1 MDGYILYFIVFHNR
15 KESFMSKN
23 DYSYLQRKAEILKA
37 IAHPIRLA
45 ILRGLI
51 KNGPTNVNNLETCV
65 DVPTATVSQH
75 LTKIRYA
82 GIVTKKRKGTYIYY
96 DIVDEDK
103 VVEMIKSFLDE

>member
-1 MDGYILYFIVFHNR
+1 
-15 KESFMSKN
+15 MSKN
-23 DYSYLQRKAEILKA
+23 DYNFLQRKAEILKA

-65 DVPTATVSQH
+65 EVPTATVSQH

-82 GIVTKKRKGTYIYY
+82 GIVTKKRKGTFIFY
-96 DIVDEDK
+96 DIVDDDG
-103 VVEMIKSFLDE
+103 VINMIKTYLGE

>member
-1 MDGYILYFIVFHNR
+1 MP
-15 KESFMSKN
+15 KS
-23 DYSYLQRKAEILKA
+23 DYNYLQRKAEILKA

-51 KNGPTNVNNLETCV
+51 SNGPTNVNNLETCI

-96 DIVDEDK
+96 DIVDDEN
-103 VVEMIKSFLDE
+103 VVEMIKAFLSDK

>member
-1 MDGYILYFIVFHNR
+1 
-15 KESFMSKN
+15 MSKN
-23 DYSYLQRKAEILKA
+23 DYNYLARKAEILKA

-82 GIVTKKRKGTYIYY
+82 GIVKKQRKGTFIYY
-96 DIVDEDK
+96 DVVDEES
-103 VVEMIKSFLDE
+103 VVDMIKSYLSE

>member
-1 MDGYILYFIVFHNR
+1 MT
-15 KESFMSKN
+15 KN
-23 DYSYLQRKAEILKA
+23 DYNYLQRKAEILKA

-65 DVPTATVSQH
+65 EVPTATVSQH

-82 GIVTKKRKGTYIYY
+82 GILTKKRKGTFIFY
-96 DIVDEDK
+96 DIVDEEG
-103 VVEMIKSFLDE
+103 VVDMIKTYLGE

>member
-1 MDGYILYFIVFHNR
+1 MPKSEYN
-15 KESFMSKN
+15 
-23 DYSYLQRKAEILKA
+23 YLQRKAEILKA

-45 ILRGLI
+45 ILNGLI
-51 KNGPTNVNNLETCV
+51 GNGPTNVNNLETCI

-96 DIVDEDK
+96 DIVDDEN
-103 VVEMIKSFLDE
+103 VVEMIKAFLSDK